1 MHDRNKSEKRTMVNE
16 RNRNYRVNHNPRR
29 KQYNGVNHYIK
40 RQRKGMKKMNI
51 IRNVFRDL
59 LQPIQVEARF
69 PLITWALLL
78 LAVIIA
84 MISKIQIICQ

>member
-1 MHDRNKSEKRTMVNE
+1 
-16 RNRNYRVNHNPRR
+16 
-29 KQYNGVNHYIK
+29 
-40 RQRKGMKKMNI
+40 MKKMNI

-59 LQPIQVEARF
+59 FQPIQVEARF

-84 MISKIQIICQ
+84 TIGKITIICK